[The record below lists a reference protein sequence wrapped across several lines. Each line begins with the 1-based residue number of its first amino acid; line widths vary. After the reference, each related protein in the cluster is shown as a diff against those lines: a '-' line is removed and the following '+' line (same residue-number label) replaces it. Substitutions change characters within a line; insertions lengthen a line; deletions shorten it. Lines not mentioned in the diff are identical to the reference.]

1 VENSKAA
8 TAIIREDKLRSGQF
22 SFTVTKKGTVENV
35 LLIATSGYPSVDEAL
50 IDLVSNMPDKW
61 IPATNSVGEKVDQ
74 EFVFVFGK
82 QGC

>member
-22 SFTVTKKGTVENV
+22 SFTVTKK
-35 LLIATSGYPSVDEAL
+35 ASGYPSVDEAL